1 VIVGVLFGLQFF
13 IWTSQIPFN
22 LREVFDHKS
31 CLVANH
37 QSILIFFVVVA
48 CDCLV
53 LKFVVGLC
61 NQLGLVLGLNVLGL
75 LNMLKKLSYLL
86 HHSHWAS

>member
-1 VIVGVLFGLQFF
+1 VVIGVLFGLQFS

-31 CLVANH
+31 YLVVNH
-37 QSILIFFVVVA
+37 QSIIIFFVVVA

-53 LKFVVGLC
+53 LEFVVELC
-61 NQLGLVLGLNVLGL
+61 NQLGLVLGLKVLGL
-75 LNMLKKLSYLL
+75 LDVLKELSYLL
-86 HHSHWAS
+86 IHSH

>member
-1 VIVGVLFGLQFF
+1 VVIGVLFDLQFS

-37 QSILIFFVVVA
+37 QSILIFFVVVT
-48 CDCLV
+48 CDCVV
-53 LKFVVGLC
+53 LEFVVGLC
-61 NQLGLVLGLNVLGL
+61 NQLGLVLGLKVLGL
-75 LNMLKKLSYLL
+75 LDVLEELSCLLL
-86 HHSHWAS
+86 HPH